1 MYLLMLAALC
11 ISQCAAILYRS
22 DGYTQ
27 KPIIILLLVD
37 GDAARDW
44 LIFALCPKSTL
55 SLVGAPSLWRWM
67 PILAIIVA
75 GIFAEFCTLYPLHI
89 IFANA
94 RVYKL
99 LIDGIQLLLA
109 QNG

>member
-1 MYLLMLAALC
+1 M
-11 ISQCAAILYRS
+11 
-22 DGYTQ
+22 
-27 KPIIILLLVD
+27 

-55 SLVGAPSLWRWM
+55 SRRGAFALALDANFNHHRGWHFRS
-67 PILAIIVA
+67 ILH
-75 GIFAEFCTLYPLHI
+75 PLHI

>member
-1 MYLLMLAALC
+1 MLPETGSFLHYALKAL
-11 ISQCAAILYRS
+11 SRRGAVALALDANFNHHRGWHFRSILH
-22 DGYTQ
+22 
-27 KPIIILLLVD
+27 
-37 GDAARDW
+37 
-44 LIFALCPKSTL
+44 
-55 SLVGAPSLWRWM
+55 
-67 PILAIIVA
+67 
-75 GIFAEFCTLYPLHI
+75 PLHI